1 MVDQETFD
9 YLLPLAYEWAKTKEE
24 FVLAHGHRL
33 GARHAH
39 DANLVGV
46 RDCARVRVLVVD
58 RIPLPENPELAEAS
72 KRIGIIT
79 EDTRCAGFG
88 HALIIR
94 VDAWNDRE
102 LILHN
107 LVHIAQCE
115 RSGGLEQWVREYLA
129 DRTTVRISPLAHS
142 KKKRVALR
150 AKSAPPR
157 LRRDRHQAAFFFVFF
172 STIIPGNCTT
182 SATAAPFP
190 FWPRVDS

>member
-9 YLLPLAYEWAKTKEE
+9 CLLPLAYEWAKTQEE

-33 GARHAH
+33 GPRHAH

-46 RDCARVRVLVVD
+46 RDRARVRVLVVD
-58 RIPLPENPELAEAS
+58 RIPLAENPELAEAS

-88 HALIIR
+88 HALVIR
-94 VDAWNDRE
+94 VDAWNDPE

-129 DRTTVRISPLAHS
+129 DRATCPNFTIGSLEEEARRIAREIVRSPEYNVGGCVADAAVSTVR
-142 KKKRVALR
+142 
-150 AKSAPPR
+150 
-157 LRRDRHQAAFFFVFF
+157 
-172 STIIPGNCTT
+172 
-182 SATAAPFP
+182 
-190 FWPRVDS
+190 